1 MTSNPIPHSNLFA
14 TPKDLE
20 ALMAQIDRISNR
32 SERATVM
39 TYVMMALNTA
49 HNLVDQELSKDLTEA

>member
-1 MTSNPIPHSNLFA
+1 MNNPIPKSNMFA
-14 TPKDLE
+14 TPINLE
-20 ALMAQIDRISNR
+20 ALMLQIDNISNR

-49 HNLVDQELSKDLTEA
+49 HNLVEQELEKELTEV

>member
-1 MTSNPIPHSNLFA
+1 MKNPIPRSNMFA
-14 TPKDLE
+14 TPINLA
-20 ALMAQIDRISNR
+20 ALLLQIDNISNK

-49 HNLVDQELSKDLTEA
+49 HNLVEQELKKELTEV

>member
-1 MTSNPIPHSNLFA
+1 MKNPVPHSSMFA
-14 TPKDLE
+14 TPINLE
-20 ALMAQIDRISNR
+20 ALLLQIDNISNK

-49 HNLVDQELSKDLTEA
+49 HNLVEQELEKELTEV